1 MAPMQQPDL
10 VIHNAAV
17 YTLDPSRP
25 VAASVGVRAGRIAF
39 VGDAADAARLSGPRT
54 RRYDAHGGVLLPGF
68 HDAHLHLLGMAARL
82 LSIDCTPAAVR
93 SLGDLTQRI
102 AEAARQAPPGAW
114 LRAWGYDDT
123 ALAERRHP
131 TRHDLD
137 AAAPRNP
144 VRLTHRSGHAVVL
157 NSLALA
163 AVDIRRHTPDPPGG
177 AIDRDHHGD
186 PTGLLLEM
194 GAYLAGRVPRLPPD
208 DLERGVRDAGA
219 WLLSRG
225 VTSAQD
231 ASPDNDL
238 SRLRLLRRM
247 AGNGAIAP
255 RLTVMPGARHLGEF
269 PAACAD
275 VPPLPLA
282 EAPNLP
288 PLPLREAP
296 NLPPLPLRE
305 APNLPPLPLGE
316 APNLPPLP
324 LGEAPNLPPLPL
336 GEGWGEGPRLGH
348 AKIMLTA
355 STGALS
361 PSTDELEALVR
372 AAVDRGY
379 PVAVHCVEA
388 HAVRAAARVLRRV
401 PPPAGSSAPHRI
413 EHASELPPDAL
424 DAVRASGAMVVT
436 NPGFVH
442 FGGERYRR
450 TVPPA
455 QQPWLYRI
463 GALHRAGVPL
473 AFGSDA
479 PVEMPEPLAE
489 LAAAVTRRSSEG
501 GLLGSTTEAVA
512 AADAFRIAIRGGA
525 HAAGAGEWL
534 GALRSGMAAD
544 LVLLDAD
551 PFRRPPAEWPRLR
564 VLATIVAGR
573 IAWEA

>member
-1 MAPMQQPDL
+1 MAPMQPDL

-17 YTLDPSRP
+17 YTLDPARP

-39 VGDAADAARLSGPRT
+39 VGDAADADRLSGPAT
-54 RRYDAHGGVLLPGF
+54 RRYDGHGGALLPGF

-93 SLGDLTQRI
+93 SLGDLAQRI
-102 AEAARQAPPGAW
+102 AQAARQAPPGAW
-114 LRAWGYDDT
+114 LRGWGYDDT
-123 ALAERRHP
+123 ALAEGRHP

-157 NSLALA
+157 NSPALA
-163 AVDIRRHTPDPPGG
+163 AVGIRRHTPDPPGG
-177 AIDRDHHGD
+177 SIDRDHHGE

-194 GAYLAGRVPRLPPD
+194 GGYLAGRVPRLPPD
-208 DLERGVRDAGA
+208 DLERGVRDANA
-219 WLLSRG
+219 WLLARG
-225 VTSAQD
+225 VTSVQD
-231 ASPDNDL
+231 ATPENDL

-255 RLTVMPGARHLGEF
+255 RLTVMPGARNLDEFEGES
-269 PAACAD
+269 AD
-275 VPPLPLA
+275 GP
-282 EAPNLP
+282 
-288 PLPLREAP
+288 
-296 NLPPLPLRE
+296 
-305 APNLPPLPLGE
+305 
-316 APNLPPLP
+316 
-324 LGEAPNLPPLPL
+324 
-336 GEGWGEGPRLGH
+336 PRLGH
-348 AKIMLTA
+348 AKIMITA

-361 PSTDELEALVR
+361 PSPEELEVLVR
-372 AAVDRGY
+372 EAVDRRY

-388 HAVRAAARVLRRV
+388 DAVRATADVLRRV
-401 PPPAGSSAPHRI
+401 PPPTGSAAPHRI

-436 NPGFVH
+436 NPGFIH

-489 LAAAVTRRSSEG
+489 LAAAVTRRSGEG
-501 GLLGSTTEAVA
+501 GLLGSTSEAVSA
-512 AADAFRIAIRGGA
+512 DDAFRIAIRGGA
-525 HAAGAGEWL
+525 HAAGASAWL
-534 GALRSGMAAD
+534 GALRPGMAAD
-544 LVLLDAD
+544 LVLLDGD
-551 PFRRPPAEWPRLR
+551 PFRRPPAEWPHLR
-564 VLATIVAGR
+564 VLATIIAGR
-573 IAWEA
+573 VAWEA